1 MAHRA
6 KSISAEALA
15 DKTYEVAK
23 EVVSARIKEI
33 GGRPGDIGFFPDIGI
48 FGLIWDD
55 LDPGRFPMEP
65 LIETSAKIASGVGDL
80 ARADIDPVVVIT
92 RHGTTM
98 GYFPRIDEIVLRQ
111 GGF

>member
-15 DKTYEVAK
+15 DKTFEVAK
-23 EVVSARIKEI
+23 DVVSARIKEI

-55 LDPGRFPMEP
+55 LDFGRFPIEP
-65 LIETSAKIASGVGDL
+65 LMETSAKIASGVGDL
-80 ARADIDPVVVIT
+80 ARTDIEPVVLVG

-98 GYFPRIDEIVLRQ
+98 GYFPRIDEIVLRK